1 MAKFIN
7 KKTGNTLHVKDAKTI
22 ELMRKSDRYTE
33 VDAKAAKAKATKA
46 EAAEDKA

>member
-7 KKTGNTLHVKDAKTI
+7 KKTGNTLVVTNAKAI

-33 VDAKAAKAKATKA
+33 AEAKEAKAPKAKA
-46 EAAEDKA
+46 

>member
-7 KKTGNTLHVKDAKTI
+7 KKTGNALIVTNAKAI

-33 VDAKAAKAKATKA
+33 VEAKEAKAPKAKA
-46 EAAEDKA
+46 

>member
-22 ELMRKSDRYTE
+22 ELMEMSDRYTKVE
-33 VDAKAAKAKATKA
+33 EKSPKAKA
-46 EAAEDKA
+46 